1 MKAAVIPYD
10 PLPHQRIFHAWQPEP
25 NELLIKAI
33 VTGYGGGKSHAFVR
47 EIFSLAVE
55 NAPIP
60 VMAVEPTYPMIS
72 DILVPAFDELFDD
85 AGIVYEYNQ
94 QRKAYNV
101 RHVMAG
107 GKRHPIGARI
117 LLRSGDNP
125 SRLKGSNLA
134 AAGIDEPFIQSREVY
149 KQVLARIRHPRAR
162 RRTLVLAGTPEGM
175 GWGAE
180 ELVDKTKH
188 IRTETVIVRG
198 EPVHVNVYE
207 GPGRKWV
214 QTSSAINDALDE
226 DYIAT
231 LREAHTELE
240 AGAYIGGQFQHLAQG
255 RVYYAYDASQNDRAY
270 ELDYSLPVIV
280 ACDFNAT
287 EAPMSWNI
295 MQERDGATYV
305 RHALWRQYTNTHAM
319 CEYLHEVLT
328 RDGRGLPRA
337 LVFYG
342 DYSGTHDRS
351 NSTLTDWQ
359 IIESYFR
366 PLGPYDRHG
375 LRLCY
380 KPCKS
385 IRVSASAVNARLCNA
400 NGDRRMFLHPGEDT
414 EHLRRDFNL
423 VTWRENGTKEDDTD
437 HMRTHAGSAMRYYCD
452 YEHPALGKP
461 VRTI

>member
-1 MKAAVIPYD
+1 MIYD
-10 PLPHQRIFHAWQPEP
+10 PDTEMWSYEHYDKLPHQALFHSWHPEGD
-25 NELLIKAI
+25 ELLIKGI
-33 VTGYGGGKSHAFVR
+33 VTGYGGGKTYAFVR
-47 EIFSLAVE
+47 EMFRLAVV
-55 NAPIP
+55 NYPIP
-60 VMAVEPTYPMIS
+60 VLCVEPTYPMIR
-72 DILVPAFDELFDD
+72 DILVPSFEEFFETEQ
-85 AGIVYEYNQ
+85 IPFV
-94 QRKAYNV
+94 RNV
-101 RHVMAG
+101 TDKTITVPGVAVIWM
-107 GKRHPIGARI
+107 
-117 LLRSGDNP
+117 RSGDNP
-125 SRLKGSNLA
+125 ASLKGANVA
-134 AAGIDEPFIQSREVY
+134 AAGIDEPFIQSREVF
-149 KQVLARIRHPRAR
+149 KQIVARIRHPQAVERC
-162 RRTLVLAGTPEGM
+162 LVTAGTPEGM

-180 ELVDKTKH
+180 EFVDKTKLVSS
-188 IRTETVIVRG
+188 TTVRVRS
-198 EPVHVNVYE
+198 EDVQINVYE
-207 GPGRKWV
+207 GNGRKWV
-214 QTSSAINDALDE
+214 QTSSAINTALSE
-226 DYIAT
+226 DYVER

-255 RVYYAYDASQNDRAY
+255 RVYYAYDASANDRAY
-270 ELDYSLPVIV
+270 ELDYNLPIIV

-328 RDGRGLPRA
+328 RDGRVLPRT